1 MLPHKP
7 KTQKANTKR
16 SDKKQSLITST
27 LLILFLS
34 IFFLFPRNCPISRR
48 LRRFTGYRIW
58 ECSLFSIFYSLSFP
72 LLLLFSAKWLYFG
85 AWEVIVSLCIGEWFY
100 CFLFS
105 LTLFFYLFS
114 LCIFLGLAYFRGFL
128 GYSVVVYG
136 FGKVMV

>member
-58 ECSLFSIFYSLSFP
+58 ECSLFSIFYPLSFPSSLYIYREMALFRGLRGYCIWEWFIAFYSLSF
-72 LLLLFSAKWLYFG
+72 YFLS
-85 AWEVIVSLCIGEWFY
+85 I
-100 CFLFS
+100 
-105 LTLFFYLFS
+105 S

>member
-58 ECSLFSIFYSLSFP
+58 ECFIVSIFYPLSFP
-72 LLLLFSAKWLYFG
+72 LLLLFPEKWLYFG
-85 AWEVIVSLCIGEWFY
+85 VWGMLYWGMIY

-105 LTLFFYLFS
+105 LILFFYLYS
-114 LCIFLGLAYFRGFL
+114 LCLSLGLAYFRGFL